1 MTNQAVKKYKKTR
14 KRFSLADVIIYL
26 LLTLFALLCLA
37 PFLYVI
43 SVSFT
48 DPAVYV
54 PNQFSL
60 IPKKFSLKVYA
71 TILQTKD
78 FMVALKNSL
87 IVTAASTFLGV
98 FTTFGLGYGLTK
110 KELPGRKLIMGMVIF
125 ALLFDCGLIPNYM
138 NIRNLGILNTYWA
151 LIIPS
156 LATAYNVVIVKTF
169 LFGHSGRAGGG
180 GDHRRRQHLH
190 HLLPDHPAAF
200 AGVAGDHRAVH
211 GGGHLEHVRQARHVH
226 LVQLHAHPSG
236 LH

>member
-1 MTNQAVKKYKKTR
+1 
-14 KRFSLADVIIYL
+14 
-26 LLTLFALLCLA
+26 
-37 PFLYVI
+37 
-43 SVSFT
+43 
-48 DPAVYV
+48 
-54 PNQFSL
+54 
-60 IPKKFSLKVYA
+60 
-71 TILQTKD
+71 
-78 FMVALKNSL
+78 MVALKNSL

-110 KELPGRKLIMGMVIF
+110 KELPGRKLVMGMVIF

-169 LFGHSGRAGGG
+169 LLGIPGQSW
-180 GDHRRRQHLH
+180 RRRRPSTAPTPSSPSFGSF
-190 HLLPDHPAAF
+190 LPLSL
-200 AGVAGDHRAVH
+200 GVAGDHRAVH
-211 GGGHLEHVRQARHVH
+211 SGGHLEHVRQARHVH